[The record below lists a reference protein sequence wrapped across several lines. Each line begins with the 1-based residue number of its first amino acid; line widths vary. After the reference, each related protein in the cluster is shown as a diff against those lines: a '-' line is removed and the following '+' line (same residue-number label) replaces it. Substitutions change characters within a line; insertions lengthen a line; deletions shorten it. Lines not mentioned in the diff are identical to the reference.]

1 MRVEEGETAKSM
13 NWEGRFLDAKNGAAE
28 FDESTVF
35 VTFVTFVFAD
45 DVCREFVND
54 VPREEFVNDVPR
66 EAEAAIAAATSFW
79 VCTISCAWKYWFS

>member
-13 NWEGRFLDAKNGAAE
+13 NWEGRFLAAKNGAAE

-35 VTFVTFVFAD
+35 VTFVTFVFSD
-45 DVCREFVND
+45 DVCR
-54 VPREEFVNDVPR
+54 EFVNDVPR
-66 EAEAAIAAATSFW
+66 EAEAAIAVATSFW